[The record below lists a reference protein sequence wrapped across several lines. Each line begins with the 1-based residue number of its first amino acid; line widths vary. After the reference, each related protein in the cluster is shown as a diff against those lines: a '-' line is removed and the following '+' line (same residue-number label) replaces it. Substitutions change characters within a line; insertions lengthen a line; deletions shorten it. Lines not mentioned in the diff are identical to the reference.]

1 MCVQNEVEAEKK
13 LARAAAVGTCHMLQ
27 RRMRYEIRLS
37 HCSSS
42 RFTLELSSNYY
53 AKSFVASTLSK
64 LPIKAVF
71 AAREQTMVLRRREA
85 TIKNVNLI

>member
-1 MCVQNEVEAEKK
+1 MKLKQKK
-13 LARAAAVGTCHMLQ
+13 VGSRCCSGNVPYAAAPHEI
-27 RRMRYEIRLS
+27 RIRLS

-64 LPIKAVF
+64 FPIKAVF